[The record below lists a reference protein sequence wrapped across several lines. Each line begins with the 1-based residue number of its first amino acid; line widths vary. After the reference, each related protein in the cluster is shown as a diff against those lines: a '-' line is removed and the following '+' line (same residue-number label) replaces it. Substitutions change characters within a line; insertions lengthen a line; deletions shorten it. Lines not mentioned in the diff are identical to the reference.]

1 MKKSF
6 LNAKDISNIL
16 GVSEPMSYKI
26 ISQLNSELAEMGYL
40 VVRGKVNRSYFEK
53 RFIYA
58 ECGRKRQQESRWHRK
73 CPTYIGSHIL
83 LNS

>member
-58 ECGRKRQQESRWHRK
+58 
-73 CPTYIGSHIL
+73 PATA
-83 LNS
+83 